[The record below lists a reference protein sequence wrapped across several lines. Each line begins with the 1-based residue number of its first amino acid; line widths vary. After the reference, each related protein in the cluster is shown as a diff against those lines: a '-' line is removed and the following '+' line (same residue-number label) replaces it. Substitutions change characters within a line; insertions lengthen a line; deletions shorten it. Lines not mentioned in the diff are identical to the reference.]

1 MCSHALGFEFYYF
14 YEHICASVAAHAYVC
29 AFVYACVCARACLV
43 VCVCVG
49 VSACVRMG
57 LSLFVCVCLIFLRA
71 CAFAYTCVGVC
82 IAGLCVQRM
91 RSCVW
96 LRVRGVGNVFLQ
108 RFPLGR
114 AVFDEAKP

>member
-43 VCVCVG
+43 VCVCAG

-57 LSLFVCVCLIFLRA
+57 LSLFVCVCFIFFECVCFCVHVCGCVYCWFV
-71 CAFAYTCVGVC
+71 CAAHALMRVVAGAWGWECVFAA
-82 IAGLCVQRM
+82 ISPRP
-91 RSCVW
+91 SS
-96 LRVRGVGNVFLQ
+96 F
-108 RFPLGR
+108 
-114 AVFDEAKP
+114 